1 MVEMSELKSVIG
13 LIAIALVF
21 VGYVPYIRD
30 IVKGKTHPHAYS
42 WFLWASVGL
51 IIFALQLT
59 AGGGVGAYVTLS
71 AVIIT
76 YVIFGLGLRY
86 GKAEITR
93 TDTVFFVLALI
104 GIGLWLLAK
113 QPVLSVILLD
123 AVEVLAFAPTIRKSW
138 HRPHS
143 ETLSSYAMN
152 SLRFGL
158 ALLAMA
164 HYSVVTVLY
173 PATWLVAN
181 VLFCV
186 LLILRRRQVA

>member
-1 MVEMSELKSVIG
+1 MADMSELKALVG

-30 IVKGKTHPHAYS
+30 VIKGKTHPHAYS

-86 GKAEITR
+86 GKAEITK
-93 TDTVFFVLALI
+93 TDSVFFVLALV

-123 AVEVLAFAPTIRKSW
+123 SVEVLAFAPTIRKSW

-181 VLFCV
+181 VMFCI
-186 LLILRRRQVA
+186 LLVARRRKLL

>member
-1 MVEMSELKSVIG
+1 MSELKSVIG

>member
-1 MVEMSELKSVIG
+1 
-13 LIAIALVF
+13 
-21 VGYVPYIRD
+21 
-30 IVKGKTHPHAYS
+30 
-42 WFLWASVGL
+42 LWASVGL

-143 ETLSSYAMN
+143 ETLSSYGMN